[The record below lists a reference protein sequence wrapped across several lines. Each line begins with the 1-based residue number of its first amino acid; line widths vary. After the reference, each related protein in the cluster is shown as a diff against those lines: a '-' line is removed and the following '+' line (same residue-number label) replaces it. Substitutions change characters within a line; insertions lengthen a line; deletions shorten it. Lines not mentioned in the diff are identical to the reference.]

1 VNDARPTRVEER
13 RPRGRRSQAFDVA
26 LALLATGAEL
36 ALLLDDGTASLPAI
50 LLTIGAGG
58 ALVGRRAVPLVVLA
72 ATLGAATASVS
83 LDEAPG
89 GVSVLIALYTT
100 AALLDRRVSIAA
112 LVPTVVLVTTLS
124 VVNAAGDSRSS
135 LLVGA
140 IGAAPLT
147 VGIWALGAYVQTRR
161 RYTHELRARAW
172 RLEREREQ
180 LAQIAVHEERAS
192 ISRELHDIVA
202 HSVSVMLVGVRG
214 ARDVLRSSPDT
225 ADETLARVE
234 TSGERSLAE
243 LRRILAL
250 LRSPEQSAEL
260 RPQPSLANLDELVA
274 DFRAA
279 GLPVRLEVTGDR
291 KPLAGGVELSVF
303 RIVQEALTNVLKHT
317 HPTRVTVMLAFRDSG
332 LEVEVVDDGAR
343 RTDESEAT
351 TGQGI
356 IGMRERVALLGGQ
369 LDTGRRV
376 GGGFRVAARLPIG
389 GDG

>member
-1 VNDARPTRVEER
+1 VSDATPTRVEER

-58 ALVGRRAVPLVVLA
+58 ALVWRRSVPLVVLA
-72 ATLGAATASVS
+72 ATLAAATASVS
-83 LDEAPG
+83 IDEPPG

-100 AALLDRRVSIAA
+100 AALLERRVSLAA

-124 VVNAAGDSRSS
+124 VVNADGDSRSS
-135 LLVGA
+135 LLAGA
-140 IGAAPLT
+140 IGTAPLT

-161 RYTHELRARAW
+161 RYTHELEARAL

-180 LAQIAVHEERAS
+180 LARIAVHEERAS

-214 ARDVLRSSPDT
+214 ARDVLRISPDT

-234 TSGERSLAE
+234 TSGEQSLAE

-260 RPQPSLANLDELVA
+260 RPQPSLANLDELVG

-279 GLPVRLEVTGDR
+279 GLPVRLEVMGNR

-317 HPTRVTVMLAFRDSG
+317 HPTRVTVTLAFRDSG

-343 RTDESEAT
+343 RNDESEAT

-369 LDTGRRV
+369 LDAGRRV